1 MTCAAWAVTA
11 ALFIVPVA
19 AQEAREA
26 TAPSV
31 TVQLIAVRAT
41 SQGHEKPQF
50 DASIASIRETVEDLK
65 QFDDF
70 RKLKTVNTVAPY
82 GRETKVPLDNQYT
95 LLLNP
100 SSGPLMTASAAMCAC
115 RCACRTRK
123 TSRTPRPTHRRP
135 SPGTKRFS
143 AAPCSPCPENRSRWA
158 D

>member
-82 GRETKVPLDNQYT
+82 GRETKVPLDNQYAA
-95 LLLNP
+95 P
-100 SSGPLMTASAAMCAC
+100 QPHRRASHDRI
-115 RCACRTRK
+115 RCDVRVQMRLPDRK
-123 TSRTPRPTHRRP
+123 TSRTPRPTHGVEPRY
-135 SPGTKRFS
+135 KRFS